1 VIGGSVSS
9 EVEGS
14 EVEGS
19 EVEGSE
25 GEDEV
30 TTEGVVVGRLVG
42 T

>member
-14 EVEGS
+14 ED
-19 EVEGSE
+19 
-25 GEDEV
+25 EDEV